1 MSHKAQLKEKRE
13 TFAAHGRAGPP
24 TPCRLRCAQRAP
36 EISDDLPACD
46 CEKPISATES
56 QRHDTNTI
64 RPCHAGTYFLAGDQP
79 VGSTCRAADHNLV
92 CRSGAQG
99 KVEPTY
105 PKRGMLASRAY
116 QVLAYPSMDP
126 LGIFCHIIPQ

>member
-1 MSHKAQLKEKRE
+1 MVVL
-13 TFAAHGRAGPP
+13 GRP
-24 TPCRLRCAQRAP
+24 LAP